1 MPRQVLSALVLSL
14 VFAGSSSHA
23 QSELSAASALSGLPI
38 AVSAVGGLAVSSLV
52 AGMTL
57 VVVGVETV
65 AGSTVWVL
73 ERASD
78 GARVSLT
85 FTGKVVGS
93 ASTAVGAVVTVSA
106 VGAGTVLSVAG
117 RAIAF
122 VPNEIGKAL
131 LHHEK
136 LSR

>member
-106 VGAGTVLSVAG
+106 VGAGTVLSAAG

-131 LHHEK
+131 LHHET

>member
-93 ASTAVGAVVTVSA
+93 ASTAVGTVVTVSA

-131 LHHEK
+131 LHHET

>member
-93 ASTAVGAVVTVSA
+93 ASTAVGTVVTVSA
-106 VGAGTVLSVAG
+106 VGAGTVLSAAG

-131 LHHEK
+131 LHHET

>member
-131 LHHEK
+131 LHHET